1 VDEVDLQLPK
11 DQPDLFIHVDCG
23 DPERVDDDFKA
34 QGFTV
39 NIDHHLSN
47 TLYATLNWVDTEAA
61 SAAEMIYRLAVA
73 MDLPITP
80 EAATALYTGVMTDTG
95 GFRYTNTDSV
105 TLAVAGHLVECG
117 ANPARIAGAVYES
130 RKPQSVRL
138 IGEVYA
144 SLKYEFGGQFVW
156 NEITQSLYGTV
167 GGDEF
172 EPDGLASDIRGIDG
186 VEVSALFHE
195 TEEGHCRVGLRSKGR
210 VNVSALAQTLG
221 GGGHHNASGAYM
233 RGDYAERREWA
244 LGVIR
249 EHLAKS
255 L

>member
-1 VDEVDLQLPK
+1 M
-11 DQPDLFIHVDCG
+11 DCG

-34 QGFTV
+34 QGLTV

-47 TLYATLNWVDTEAA
+47 TEYATLNWVDTSAA
-61 SAAEMIYRLAVA
+61 SAAEMIWRLAAA

-80 EAATALYTGVMTDTG
+80 DAATALYTGVMTDTG
-95 GFRYTNTDSV
+95 GFRYTNTDAL
-105 TLAVAGHLVECG
+105 TLRIAGDLVERG
-117 ANPARIAGAVYES
+117 ANPALIAGSVYES

-144 SLKYEFGGQFVW
+144 SLKYEFEGRLVW
-156 NEITQSLYGTV
+156 NEITQALYGTV

-195 TEEGHCRVGLRSKGR
+195 TVEGNCRVGLRSKGK

-233 RGDYAERREWA
+233 RGEYTERREWA

-249 EHLAKS
+249 EYLAKH